1 MTVFLVASS
10 ESYEANKA
18 GSDEPPAGIMASLKS
33 PSMGLFSRNDLG
45 KVKTGSSIAQTEK
58 EP

>member
-18 GSDEPPAGIMASLKS
+18 GSDEPPAGIMAFLKS

-45 KVKTGSSIAQTEK
+45 KVKT
-58 EP
+58 